1 MVKRKVSIRKTKLL
15 IFAKGKQI
23 YEERIMKILVGMS
36 GGVDSSVAALL
47 LKEQGHEVIGAIMS
61 IWSEEKHKRLA
72 PSVNTNSC
80 KDACY
85 GPNEKEDIEEARK
98 IAEKLGIPFHVFDC
112 SKEYEQIVLDN
123 FKEEYLSGR
132 TPNPCIR
139 CNSLIKFDVLPF
151 LAKKSGLEFDKFATG
166 HYARV
171 EIGEDGRYILKR
183 GINPKKDQ
191 SYFLYKLRQNQL
203 ENILMPLGGYEKA
216 QIREIAKN
224 NELKVYD
231 KPDSQDFYSGDYN
244 ELLEV
249 EAKIGNIVDKSGK
262 ILGTHEGI
270 WNYTIGQ
277 RKGLGIAH
285 TSPLYVIDLNKEN
298 NEVIVGETDETFKS
312 SLVAVELNWVSIA
325 GLDKETKAT
334 AKVRSAQEPVEVTL
348 KPMADTIKVE
358 FTDPQKSL
366 TRGQSVVFY
375 QDDILLG
382 GGIIDEVH

>member
-1 MVKRKVSIRKTKLL
+1 MR
-15 IFAKGKQI
+15 
-23 YEERIMKILVGMS
+23 ILVGMS
-36 GGVDSSVAALL
+36 GGVDSSVTALL
-47 LKEQGHEVIGAIMS
+47 LKEQGHEVIGATMK
-61 IWSEEKHKRLA
+61 IWSDEKHKRLA

-98 IAEKLGIPFHVFDC
+98 IAEKIGIPFYVFDC

-132 TPNPCIR
+132 TPNPCVR

-151 LAKKSGLEFDKFATG
+151 LAKKSGLEFEKFATG

-171 EIGEDGRYILKR
+171 EFDETNNRYILKQ

-191 SYFLYKLRQNQL
+191 SYFLYKLRQEQL
-203 ENILMPLGGYEKA
+203 ANILMPLGSYEKA
-216 QIREIAKN
+216 EIRELAKN
-224 NELKVYD
+224 NDLKVFD

-249 EAKIGNIVDKSGK
+249 EPKVGNIVDRTGK
-262 ILGTHEGI
+262 VLGTHEGI

-285 TSPLYVIDLNKEN
+285 TSPLYVVDLKKEQ
-298 NEVIVGETDETFKS
+298 NEVVVAEADDTFKN
-312 SLVAVELNWVSIA
+312 SLLAVELNWVSIT
-325 GLDKETKAT
+325 GLDKEINAS
-334 AKVRSAQEPVEVTL
+334 AKVRSAQTPVDV
-348 KPMADTIKVE
+348 TIKPVGDTVKVN
-358 FTDPQKSL
+358 FIDPQKSL
-366 TRGQSVVFY
+366 TKGQSVVFY
-375 QDDILLG
+375 DGDILLG
-382 GGIIDEVH
+382 GGIIDDVF

>member
-1 MVKRKVSIRKTKLL
+1 
-15 IFAKGKQI
+15 
-23 YEERIMKILVGMS
+23 MKILVGMS
-36 GGVDSSVAALL
+36 GGVDSSVTALL

-72 PSVNTNSC
+72 PSVKTNSC

-85 GPNEKEDIEEARK
+85 GPNEKEDIENARK
-98 IAEKLGIPFHVFDC
+98 IAEKIGIPFYVFDC

-151 LAKKSGLEFDKFATG
+151 LAKKSGLAFEKFATG

-171 EIGEDGRYILKR
+171 EFDETNKRFMLKK

-191 SYFLYKLRQNQL
+191 SYFLYRLRQDQL
-203 ENILMPLGGYEKA
+203 ASIIMPLGEYEKDK
-216 QIREIAKN
+216 IREIAKN
-224 NELKVYD
+224 NGLKVYD

-249 EAKIGNIVDKSGK
+249 KPQKGNIVDKSGK

-277 RKGLGIAH
+277 RKGIGIAH
-285 TSPLYVIDLNKEN
+285 TSPLYVIDLNSER
-298 NEVIVGETDETFKS
+298 NEVIVGEADETFKH
-312 SLVAVELNWVSIA
+312 SLVAVDLNWVSIEK
-325 GLDKETKAT
+325 LDKEIKAT
-334 AKVRSAQEPVEVTL
+334 AKVRSAQIPAEVIIKPVGNTV
-348 KPMADTIKVE
+348 KVD
-358 FTDPQKSL
+358 FIYPQKSL
-366 TRGQSVVFY
+366 TKGQSVVFY
-375 QDDILLG
+375 QEDLLLG
-382 GGIIDEVH
+382 GGIIDDVM

>member
-1 MVKRKVSIRKTKLL
+1 MQRREDAKTQGDDRSHSTIRPFT
-15 IFAKGKQI
+15 
-23 YEERIMKILVGMS
+23 RSTILVGMS

-61 IWSEEKHKRLA
+61 IWSEEKHKKLA
-72 PSVNTNSC
+72 PSVKTNSC

-98 IAEKLGIPFHVFDC
+98 IAEKIGVPFHVFDC

-171 EIGEDGRYILKR
+171 EFDEENKRYILKK
-183 GINPKKDQ
+183 GVNPKKDQ
-191 SYFLYKLRQNQL
+191 SYFLYKLRQDQL
-203 ENILMPLGGYEKA
+203 ANIVMPLGGYEKA
-216 QIREIAKN
+216 EIREIAKN
-224 NELKVYD
+224 NDLKVFD

-244 ELLEV
+244 ELLAV
-249 EAKIGNIVDKSGK
+249 ESKEGNIVDSEGK
-262 ILGTHEGI
+262 ILGVHQGI

-285 TSPLYVIDLNKEN
+285 TSPLYVIGLNKDR
-298 NEVIVGETDETFKS
+298 NEVIVGEVDETFQK
-312 SLVAVELNWVSIA
+312 SLVAVDLNWVSVV
-325 GLDKETKAT
+325 GLEGERSLT
-334 AKVRSAQEPVEVTL
+334 AKVRSAQSPTEVIA
-348 KPMADTIKVE
+348 KPQGDKVLVE
-358 FTDPQKSL
+358 FENMQQSL
-366 TRGQSVVFY
+366 TKGQSIVFY
-375 QDDILLG
+375 DGDILLG
-382 GGIIDEVH
+382 GGIIDEVG

>member
-1 MVKRKVSIRKTKLL
+1 
-15 IFAKGKQI
+15 
-23 YEERIMKILVGMS
+23 MKILVGMS

-47 LKEQGHEVIGAIMS
+47 LKEQGHEVIGATMK
-61 IWSEEKHKRLA
+61 IWSDEKHERLA
-72 PSVNTNSC
+72 PSANVNSC

-98 IAEKLGIPFHVFDC
+98 IAEKIGVPFYVFDC

-132 TPNPCIR
+132 TPNPCVR

-171 EIGEDGRYILKR
+171 EFCKDSDRFILKR

-203 ENILMPLGGYEKA
+203 ANILMPLGGFEKA
-216 QIREIAKN
+216 EIRDIAKN
-224 NELKVYD
+224 NDLKVYD

-249 EAKIGNIVDKSGK
+249 KPKIGKIVDKTGK

-285 TSPLYVIDLNKEN
+285 TSPLYVIDLNKDK
-298 NEVIVGETDETFKS
+298 NEVVVGEADATFKNG
-312 SLVAVELNWVSIA
+312 LMATELNWVSIT
-325 GLDKETKAT
+325 GLNKEIKAT
-334 AKVRSAQEPVEVTL
+334 AKVRSAQTPVDVTL
-348 KPMADTIKVE
+348 KPDGENVLVTFEDME
-358 FTDPQKSL
+358 KSL
-366 TRGQSVVFY
+366 TKGQSVVFY
-375 QDDILLG
+375 DGDILLG
-382 GGIIDEVH
+382 GGIIDDVF

>member
-1 MVKRKVSIRKTKLL
+1 MSS
-15 IFAKGKQI
+15 KGDNNTISCKG
-23 YEERIMKILVGMS
+23 KILVGMS

-47 LKEQGHEVIGAIMS
+47 LKEQGYEVIGAIMS

-85 GPNEKEDIEEARK
+85 GPNEKEDIIEARK
-98 IAEKLGIPFHVFDC
+98 IAEKIGIPFYVFDC

-123 FKEEYLSGR
+123 FKNEYLSGR

-171 EIGEDGRYILKR
+171 EFDEENNRWILKK

-191 SYFLYKLRQNQL
+191 SYFLYKLRQDQL
-203 ENILMPLGGYEKA
+203 ANIMMPLGGYEK
-216 QIREIAKN
+216 QEIREIAKAGD
-224 NELKVYD
+224 LDVFD

-249 EAKIGNIVDKSGK
+249 IPKVGNIVDKTGK
-262 ILGTHEGI
+262 ILGEHQGI

-285 TSPLYVIDLNKEN
+285 TSPLYVVGLNKDK
-298 NEVIVGETDETFKS
+298 NEVIVGEIDETFKK
-312 SLVAVELNWVSIA
+312 SLVAVDLNWVSIS
-325 GLDKETKAT
+325 GLDKEIKAT
-334 AKVRSAQEPVEVTL
+334 AKVRSAQSPVEVTI
-348 KPMADTIKVE
+348 KPQEDDVLVE
-358 FTDPQKSL
+358 FEEMQSSL
-366 TRGQSVVFY
+366 TRGQSIVFY
-375 QDDILLG
+375 DGDILLG
-382 GGIIDEVH
+382 GGIIDDVM

>member
-1 MVKRKVSIRKTKLL
+1 MR
-15 IFAKGKQI
+15 
-23 YEERIMKILVGMS
+23 ILVGMS

-61 IWSEEKHKRLA
+61 IWSEEKHERLA

-98 IAEKLGIPFHVFDC
+98 IAEKIGIPFHVFDC
-112 SKEYEQIVLDN
+112 SKEYEQIVLEN

-132 TPNPCIR
+132 TPNPCVR

-151 LAKKSGLEFDKFATG
+151 LAKQSGLKFDKFATG

-171 EIGEDGRYILKR
+171 EFDGQNNRYILKK

-203 ENILMPLGGYEKA
+203 ANILMPLGGYEKTK
-216 QIREIAKN
+216 IREIAQNGKL
-224 NELKVYD
+224 EVYD

-249 EAKIGNIVDKSGK
+249 KPQIGNIVDKSGK
-262 ILGTHEGI
+262 ILGKHEGI

-285 TSPLYVIDLNKEN
+285 TSPLYVIDLNKDL
-298 NEVIVGETDETFKS
+298 NEVVVGEADETFKS
-312 SLVAVELNWVSIA
+312 SLVAVDLNWVSIA
-325 GLDKETKAT
+325 GLDKKTKAT
-334 AKVRSAQEPVEVTL
+334 AKVRSSQTPVDVTL
-348 KPMADTIKVE
+348 KPDGGSILVE
-358 FTDPQKSL
+358 FDDMQKAL
-366 TRGQSVVFY
+366 TKGQSVVFY

-382 GGIIDEVH
+382 GGIIDDVN

>member
-1 MVKRKVSIRKTKLL
+1 MNV
-15 IFAKGKQI
+15 
-23 YEERIMKILVGMS
+23 LVGMS

-47 LKEQGHEVIGAIMS
+47 LKEQGHEVTGAIMS
-61 IWSEEKHKRLA
+61 IWSEEKHERLA

-85 GPNEKEDIEEARK
+85 GPNEKEDIEAARK
-98 IAEKLGIPFHVFDC
+98 IAQKIGIPFYVFDC
-112 SKEYEQIVLDN
+112 SKEYEQIVLEN

-132 TPNPCIR
+132 TPNPCVR

-171 EIGEDGRYILKR
+171 EFDETNNRYILKK
-183 GINPKKDQ
+183 GINQKKDQ

-203 ENILMPLGGYEKA
+203 ANILMPLGGYEKA
-216 QIREIAKN
+216 KIREIAQN
-224 NELKVYD
+224 GGLEVHD

-249 EAKIGNIVDKSGK
+249 KPQIGNIVDKSGK
-262 ILGTHEGI
+262 ILGTHSWI

-285 TSPLYVIDLNKEN
+285 TSPLYVIDLNKDL
-298 NEVIVGETDETFKS
+298 NEVVVGEADETFNK
-312 SLVAVELNWVSIA
+312 SLVAVDLNWVSIA
-325 GLDKETKAT
+325 GLDKEIKAT
-334 AKVRSAQEPVEVTL
+334 AKVRSSQTPVEVTL
-348 KPMADTIKVE
+348 KPNGESILVE
-358 FTDPQKSL
+358 FDDMQKAL
-366 TRGQSVVFY
+366 TKGQSVVFY

-382 GGIIDEVH
+382 GGIIDNVD

>member
-1 MVKRKVSIRKTKLL
+1 
-15 IFAKGKQI
+15 
-23 YEERIMKILVGMS
+23 MKILVGMS

-61 IWSEEKHKRLA
+61 IWSEEKHKKLA
-72 PSVNTNSC
+72 PSVKTNTC

-98 IAEKLGIPFHVFDC
+98 IAEKIGISFHVFDC

-139 CNSLIKFDVLPF
+139 CNSLIKFDVLPL

-171 EIGEDGRYILKR
+171 EFDEKNNRYLLKK

-191 SYFLYKLRQNQL
+191 SYFLYKLRQDQL
-203 ENILMPLGGYEKA
+203 ANILMPLGGREKA
-216 QIREIAKN
+216 EIREIAKKN
-224 NELKVYD
+224 GLKVYD

-249 EAKIGNIVDKSGK
+249 TAKIGNIVDKSGK

-285 TSPLYVIDLNKEN
+285 TSPLYVVDLNKDK
-298 NEVIVGETDETFKS
+298 NEVVVAESDDTFNA

-325 GLDKETKAT
+325 ALNEEIKAT
-334 AKVRSAQEPVEVTL
+334 AKVRSAQEPVKVTL
-348 KPMADTIKVE
+348 KPQGDTVLVE
-358 FTDPQKSL
+358 FENMQKAL
-366 TRGQSVVFY
+366 TKGQSVVFY

-382 GGIIDEVH
+382 GGIIDEVN

>member
-1 MVKRKVSIRKTKLL
+1 
-15 IFAKGKQI
+15 
-23 YEERIMKILVGMS
+23 MKILVGMS
-36 GGVDSSVAALL
+36 GGVDSSVTALL

-72 PSVNTNSC
+72 PSVKANGC

-98 IAEKLGIPFHVFDC
+98 IAAKIGIPFYVFDC
-112 SKEYEQIVLDN
+112 SKEYEQIVLEN

-151 LAKKSGLEFDKFATG
+151 LAKKAGLEFDKFATG

-171 EIGEDGRYILKR
+171 ELNEENNRYMLKK

-191 SYFLYKLRQNQL
+191 SYFLYRLRQNQL
-203 ENILMPLGGYEKA
+203 ENILMPLGGHEKTE
-216 QIREIAKN
+216 IREIAKN
-224 NELKVYD
+224 FGLKVYD

-249 EAKIGNIVDKSGK
+249 VPKPGNIVDKAGK
-262 ILGTHEGI
+262 VLGTHQGI

-277 RKGLGIAH
+277 RKGIGIAH
-285 TSPLYVIDLNKEN
+285 TSPLYVIDLNKER
-298 NEVIVGETDETFKS
+298 NEVIVGEIDESFKKA
-312 SLVAVELNWVSIA
+312 LIAVDLNWVSIERIT
-325 GLDKETKAT
+325 GEIKAQ
-334 AKVRSAQEPVEVTL
+334 AKVRSAQTPVDVTIKSIGDKVEVNF
-348 KPMADTIKVE
+348 I
-358 FTDPQKSL
+358 DPQKSL
-366 TRGQSVVFY
+366 TKGQSVVFY
-375 QDDILLG
+375 DGDILLG
-382 GGIIDEVH
+382 GGIIDDVM

>member
-1 MVKRKVSIRKTKLL
+1 
-15 IFAKGKQI
+15 
-23 YEERIMKILVGMS
+23 MKILVGMS
-36 GGVDSSVAALL
+36 GGVDSSVTALL

-72 PSVNTNSC
+72 PSVKTNSC

-85 GPNEKEDIEEARK
+85 GPNEKEDIENARK
-98 IAEKLGIPFHVFDC
+98 IAEKIGIPFYVFDC

-151 LAKKSGLEFDKFATG
+151 LAKKSGLEFEKFATG

-171 EIGEDGRYILKR
+171 EFNEINKRFMLKK

-191 SYFLYKLRQNQL
+191 SYFLYRLRQDQL
-203 ENILMPLGGYEKA
+203 ANIVMPLGEYEKDK
-216 QIREIAKN
+216 IREIAKN
-224 NELKVYD
+224 NGLKVYD

-249 EAKIGNIVDKSGK
+249 KPQKGNIVDKSGK
-262 ILGTHEGI
+262 LLGTHEGI

-277 RKGLGIAH
+277 RKGIGIAH
-285 TSPLYVIDLNKEN
+285 TSPLYVIDLNSER
-298 NEVIVGETDETFKS
+298 NEVIVGETDETFKQ
-312 SLVAVELNWVSIA
+312 SLVAVDLNWVSIEK
-325 GLDKETKAT
+325 LDKEIKAT
-334 AKVRSAQEPVEVTL
+334 AKVRSAQVPVEVII
-348 KPMADTIKVE
+348 KPVGDTVKVD
-358 FTDPQKSL
+358 FIYPQKSL
-366 TRGQSVVFY
+366 TKGQSVVFY
-375 QDDILLG
+375 QDDLLLG
-382 GGIIDEVH
+382 GGIINNVR